1 MSGPNAKFKD
11 ETGGVVKE
19 RFKDF
24 LITFTP
30 GGADKTGDDQDGTI
44 MSGTAMSQYKVSIM
58 NNYYYYLIITLPC
71 NIF

>member
-11 ETGGVVKE
+11 DTGGVVKE

-30 GGADKTGDDQDGTI
+30 GGVDKAGDDQDGTI
-44 MSGTAMSQYKVSIM
+44 MSGTAMSQFKVS
-58 NNYYYYLIITLPC
+58 L
-71 NIF
+71 